1 MRNLVKTSLVVLAVI
16 GSISAKGAKNF
27 NVNIVQEQ
35 VVKVHLTEVAQ
46 NEQLMIKDFGGNAI
60 YTKTLKAAPF
70 FEKSFNLRNL
80 IKGIYFIEVESE
92 GKIMITPI
100 LKNDH
105 EITMIDRAKKIILKP
120 QFKTIANESFSFSMS
135 NSSEQEVGIKLFD
148 DLGNVLVEEKVAD
161 VVVARNYDLSQLHAG
176 RYVLLLTIGNKNFS
190 EEFHID

>member
-16 GSISAKGAKNF
+16 GSISAKGAKSF
-27 NVNIVQEQ
+27 DVNIVQKQ
-35 VVKVHLTEVAQ
+35 VVKVYLTEVAQ
-46 NEQLMIKDFGGNAI
+46 NEHLVIKDFVGNAI
-60 YTKTLKAAPF
+60 YAKTLKAAPF

-105 EITMIDRAKKIILKP
+105 EITMIDRAKKTILKP

-148 DLGNVLVEEKVAD
+148 DLGNVLVEEKVMD
-161 VVVARNYDLSQLHAG
+161 VVVARNYNLSQLSVG
-176 RYVLLLTIGNKNFS
+176 RYVLILAIGSKTFNK
-190 EEFHID
+190 EFYID